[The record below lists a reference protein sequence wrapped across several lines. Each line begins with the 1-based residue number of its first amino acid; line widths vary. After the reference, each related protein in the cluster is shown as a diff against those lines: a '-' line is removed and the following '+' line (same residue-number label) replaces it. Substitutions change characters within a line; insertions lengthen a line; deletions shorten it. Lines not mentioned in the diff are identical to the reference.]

1 MDKRSEIKLF
11 VEVCS
16 LQLNSKY
23 IFSSYQMDRN
33 SVLQDSVL
41 DSKEDFLLPKT
52 ETMQNISWKLVDILY
67 QNEAKNEQKYA
78 VAKLQRFFCCLLLG
92 FCKEYLSKGIISHKL
107 QQKKIKLSM
116 EVPYDDNFSDRYK
129 VLL

>member
-1 MDKRSEIKLF
+1 MDKKSEIKLF
-11 VEVCS
+11 MEVCS

-33 SVLQDSVL
+33 NTLLLSVW
-41 DSKEDFLLPKT
+41 DSKEDFLFSKI
-52 ETMQNISWKLVDILY
+52 ETSLCLDNWNQDALLHFWLIFWF
-67 QNEAKNEQKYA
+67 QNEGKNA
-78 VAKLQRFFCCLLLG
+78 VAKLKRFFCCLLLG

-116 EVPYDDNFSDRYK
+116 EVPYDDNFSDRY
-129 VLL
+129 